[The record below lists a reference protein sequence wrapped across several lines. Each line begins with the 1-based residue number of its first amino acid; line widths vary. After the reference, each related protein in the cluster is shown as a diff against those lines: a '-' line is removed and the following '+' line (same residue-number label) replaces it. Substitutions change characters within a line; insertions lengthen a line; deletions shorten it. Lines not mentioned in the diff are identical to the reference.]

1 MAGPDYGALGATL
14 KSVRILQSLSL
25 IAIIGMTA
33 NFISMIVSDSQTP
46 PSVLVGTL
54 SVTCIAVIYCVITFI
69 LFLDNILPF
78 LITTI
83 IDSLLLIALIVVAV
97 TVGEP
102 LSYLNCQAIGSADD
116 MGSAYDFTVSL
127 GDSINQNGGQ
137 IDYSTWVGMTKPT
150 CLETKSIWGLSIAL
164 CVLFAFSSICS
175 VCLWR
180 RKPAATPKD
189 VEG

>member
-14 KSVRILQSLSL
+14 KCVRILQSLSL

-54 SVTCIAVIYCVITFI
+54 SVTCIAVIYCIITFI

-83 IDSLLLIALIVVAV
+83 IDSLLLVALIVVAV

-116 MGSAYDFTVSL
+116 MGSAYDFTMSL
-127 GDSINQNGGQ
+127 GDSIDQNGGQ

-150 CLETKSIWGLSIAL
+150 CLETKSVWGLSIAL

-175 VCLWR
+175 VVLWR
-180 RKPAATPKD
+180 RKPVAAPKD